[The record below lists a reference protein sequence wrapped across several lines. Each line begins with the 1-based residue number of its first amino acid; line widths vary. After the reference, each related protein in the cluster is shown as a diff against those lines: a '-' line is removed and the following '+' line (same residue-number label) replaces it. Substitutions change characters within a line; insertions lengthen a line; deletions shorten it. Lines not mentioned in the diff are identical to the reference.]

1 MALSRIFA
9 SAASFFAISAHCARG
24 IFQNATYEY
33 IGGFSLASDI
43 CADAGKTKTV
53 DSASRHSAAKTIQS
67 FRFII
72 FILRSGPGSRWG
84 YVALA
89 TPVYTHRLGS
99 ILQGLSRCLNFRKMS
114 LK

>member
-1 MALSRIFA
+1 MALSKIFA

-72 FILRSGPGSRWG
+72 FISVLAQALGGGTLPWRRQCTPIGSAQFFAG
-84 YVALA
+84 TV
-89 TPVYTHRLGS
+89 PP
-99 ILQGLSRCLNFRKMS
+99 
-114 LK
+114 